1 MMKIIKVIQTIII
14 ILAIL
19 LFAYWMWMRTPDDKN
34 TKLSEICGQMDFSK
48 FTITVD
54 TKSKSADNYKINF
67 SIKNN
72 LDYYYETYSD
82 NTYAK
87 RLVIGEDEY
96 HMFNILNEKT
106 IDKIESENRIT
117 ESVADFLN
125 RALCYKRAYD
135 IVDGKI
141 YYVEYFYNINV
152 FADTGYQ
159 NSAISKIYY
168 KNNEIAFIEEG
179 YEGDKDFDRYY
190 ITSFSNTIDE
200 SKFEIPTDYK
210 WLKSE

>member
-19 LFAYWMWMRTPDDKN
+19 LVAYWMWMRTPDDKK
-34 TKLSEICGQMDFSK
+34 TKLSKICGQMDLSQ

-82 NTYAK
+82 NTYA
-87 RLVIGEDEY
+87 
-96 HMFNILNEKT
+96 
-106 IDKIESENRIT
+106 
-117 ESVADFLN
+117 
-125 RALCYKRAYD
+125 
-135 IVDGKI
+135 
-141 YYVEYFYNINV
+141 NV
-152 FADTGYQ
+152 FAETGYP

-179 YEGDKDFDRYY
+179 YEGDNDFDRYY
-190 ITSFSNTIDE
+190 ITSLSNTVDE
-200 SKFEIPTDYK
+200 SNFEIPLSSIVTP
-210 WLKSE
+210 